1 LGNLKIGST
10 VVIDDETDA
19 MRNQIGT
26 VVYHDKKHEKILV
39 RFGGVQQLYYSLDQ
53 LKEYS

>member
-1 LGNLKIGST
+1 MGNLKIGST